1 MLATAR
7 LFAAPQ
13 TQPADLWD
21 DSRYIHVA
29 DVKPG
34 MVGYGLSCFSGA
46 RIDKFDVQVVDV
58 MQNLVNPKCDVVL
71 INCGGDYLQHVGSV
85 EGMSGSPIY
94 LYNLD
99 DTQHAHPR
107 LVGAFAYGWEW
118 AKDPLAG
125 VEPIEYMLKLKQTP
139 SEGAGGDS
147 PAPTGSNMSRAVW
160 SLADVP
166 ALPGF
171 THNAAGFAA
180 APLCNEEAQESVP
193 YGALRPLA
201 TPLLCGGMSA
211 RMVERIRSLFGG
223 TGLNLLQAGGAAA
236 SVTSAN
242 LPPVK
247 LEPGSS
253 LVAPIVMGDMNMT
266 AIGTTT
272 EVRGNRIFGFGHE
285 FNNEGPIRLP
295 MGSGTVS
302 TVVADVHSSFK
313 LGSLAQIVGT
323 LTNDQ
328 TVGIAG
334 NVGEMAPLIPVTIR
348 VHYADGSL
356 DQTYH
361 CQTVVH
367 PKFTPLAA
375 AAVVQGALEGVKALP
390 QYHTVNYDLNL
401 KFADGK
407 TVRVNNVDVND
418 DSSGVAQQAAL
429 PIMAAAENPFQRVPV
444 TEITGTIDVSNQ
456 PMLAEIISIM
466 LPKLKYAP
474 GEQVKGFATYRPWH
488 EGERTMPFGF
498 EVPKDLPNG
507 QYQLVVSDW
516 ERYFSDQ
523 RQAEAFEF
531 TAENINEVF
540 NVVDDFEAVKHNA
553 LYLRLVRQPD
563 GVAVGR
569 QALERLPA
577 NVRTA
582 LLDAGRS
589 DLTGFVTSTVQT
601 VPTEMVMSGAAEF
614 AVTIDRHEHVESAK
628 PAKPATQP

>member
-1 MLATAR
+1 M
-7 LFAAPQ
+7 
-13 TQPADLWD
+13 
-21 DSRYIHVA
+21 HVA
-29 DVKPG
+29 DVKAG
-34 MVGYGLSCFSGA
+34 MVGYGLTVFTGA
-46 RIDKFDVQVVDV
+46 KIDKFDVQVVDV
-58 MQNLVNPKCDVVL
+58 VENLVNPKCSVVL
-71 INCGGDYLQHVGSV
+71 ITCGGDYLQHVGSV

-107 LVGAFAYGWEW
+107 LIGAFAYGWEF

-125 VEPIEYMLKLKQTP
+125 VEPIEYMLKIKQTP
-139 SEGAGGDS
+139 GEGEGSDA
-147 PAPTGSNMSRAVW
+147 PPQPTGANAGSQMAGAAW

-171 THNAAGFAA
+171 SHNAAGFAA
-180 APLCNEEAQESVP
+180 APLCDESAP
-193 YGALRPLA
+193 SGPAYGELRPLA
-201 TPLLCGGMSA
+201 TPLLCGGLSA
-211 RMVERIRSLFGG
+211 VAAEKIRPLFAG
-223 TGLNLLQAGGAAA
+223 TGLNLLQAGG
-236 SVTSAN
+236 SSSSSGMNIPQVH
-242 LPPVK
+242 

-302 TVVADVHSSFK
+302 TVVADVRSSFK
-313 LGSLAQIVGT
+313 LGSLAQVVGT

-334 NVGEMAPLIPVTIR
+334 NVGETAPLIPLTVRI
-348 VHYADGSL
+348 HYDDGSL

-401 KFADGK
+401 TFANGK
-407 TVRVNNVDVND
+407 TVRVDNIDVND
-418 DSSGVAQQAAL
+418 DSSDVAQQVAL
-429 PIMAAAENPFQRVPV
+429 PIMAAAENPFEHVAL
-444 TEITGTIDVSNQ
+444 TGIDGTVDVSNHPQ
-456 PMLAEIISIM
+456 LAEIISIM

-474 GEQVKGFATYRPWH
+474 GEQVKGFATSRPWH
-488 EGERTMPFGF
+488 DRERTMPFGF

-516 ERYFSDQ
+516 DRYFSDQ

-540 NVVDDFEAVKHNA
+540 NVVNDFEAVRHNA

-569 QALERLPA
+569 QALVGLPG

-601 VPTEMVMSGAAEF
+601 VPTDMVMSGAAEF
-614 AVTIDRHEHVESAK
+614 TVTIDRHEHVESAK